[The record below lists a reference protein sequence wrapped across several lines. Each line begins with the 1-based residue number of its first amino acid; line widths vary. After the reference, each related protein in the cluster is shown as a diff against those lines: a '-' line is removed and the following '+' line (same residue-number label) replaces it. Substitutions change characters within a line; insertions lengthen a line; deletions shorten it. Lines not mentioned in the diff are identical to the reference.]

1 MNELIWDG
9 EMDCGW
15 EDLASKVKSE
25 SQRFTDEMLKTVAF
39 SPSEEAKKLISQ
51 ESMERFCLLAEKLA
65 GQLEDGYYCQFKA
78 VEDIFREIFSFSVM
92 FSAKSIVHG

>member
-1 MNELIWDG
+1 MEVCRVNELIWDG

-39 SPSEEAKKLISQ
+39 SPSEEAKKINFARKHGKILPIS
-51 ESMERFCLLAEKLA
+51 
-65 GQLEDGYYCQFKA
+65 
-78 VEDIFREIFSFSVM
+78 
-92 FSAKSIVHG
+92 